1 MTADAQKTAALT
13 TKRAELEKE
22 LADLSAPAE
31 DQGGISFGKRV
42 GDGTSMAVERLS
54 QVAVHEQLQETLGQV
69 DRALVKVAE
78 GSYGRCDGCGGPIP
92 GGRLEALPW
101 ASVCVDCAGGRSH
114 DHQFRT

>member
-1 MTADAQKTAALT
+1 MTADAQQTATLNR
-13 TKRAELEKE
+13 KRAELEKE

-78 GSYGRCDGCGGPIP
+78 GSYGRCDSCGSAIP

-114 DHQFRT
+114 DHQLRA